1 MNALL
6 VSINWLKFHTIMIVL
21 VAIFV
26 YAGILMIGLE
36 FIDDL
41 SVDHPFYWYVFATC
55 LVCFISCSYS
65 VCIFF
70 EGVRDTNEFVTACI
84 I

>member
-1 MNALL
+1 
-6 VSINWLKFHTIMIVL
+6 MIVL

-41 SVDHPFYWYVFATC
+41 SVDHPFIGMFLLLVWFVLLVAPIVFVFSLKA
-55 LVCFISCSYS
+55 
-65 VCIFF
+65 
-70 EGVRDTNEFVTACI
+70 
-84 I
+84 

>member
-41 SVDHPFYWYVFATC
+41 SVDHPFIGVFLL
-55 LVCFISCSYS
+55 LVW
-65 VCIFF
+65 
-70 EGVRDTNEFVTACI
+70 FVLLVAPI
-84 I
+84 VFVFSLKA

>member
-26 YAGILMIGLE
+26 YAGIFIIGLE
-36 FIDDL
+36 FIGDL
-41 SVDHPFYWYVFATC
+41 YIDHPFIGAFLLLVWFVLLVAPIVFVFSLKA
-55 LVCFISCSYS
+55 
-65 VCIFF
+65 
-70 EGVRDTNEFVTACI
+70 
-84 I
+84 

>member
-21 VAIFV
+21 FAIFV

-36 FIDDL
+36 FIYNL
-41 SVDHPFYWYVFATC
+41 SVDHPFIGVFLL
-55 LVCFISCSYS
+55 LVW
-65 VCIFF
+65 
-70 EGVRDTNEFVTACI
+70 FVLLVAPI
-84 I
+84 VFVFSLKA